1 MADQHFTPEELAAE
15 EWRTIPGSG
24 GTRSVSTLGRVRIDR
39 SKFPAF
45 VGRINDFSGMKLKYA
60 WAQICMDGHG
70 KQTSDLVHRIV
81 VETYLRKIEEGECV
95 NHIDGDKR
103 NNRLLNLEIVT
114 PAGNAAHASRAGLLR
129 SGVRHHAAKLSEN
142 DVLSILAA
150 VRSGR
155 PKRAVAREFGID
167 HGRVHRIVIGRLW
180 STVTGVEKWVA

>member
-1 MADQHFTPEELAAE
+1 MAAQHFTPEELAAE
-15 EWRTIPGSG
+15 EWRSIPGSG

-45 VGRINDFSGMKLKYA
+45 VGRINDFSGMKIKYA

-81 VETYLRKIEEGECV
+81 VEAFMRKIEAGECV

-103 NNRLLNLEIVT
+103 NNRLSNLEIVT
-114 PAGNAAHASRAGLLR
+114 PAGNAEHAARTGLLR
-129 SGVRHHAAKLSEN
+129 SGAAHPGAKLSES
-142 DVLSILAA
+142 DVLAIFAA
-150 VRSGR
+150 VRAGR

-180 STVTGVEKWVA
+180 STVTGVERWVA